1 MGGQAVLLVH
11 AQVPLAHHVG
21 GVARLLQ
28 ELGQQLLVQRD
39 AVGLTRPDD
48 LVLHARVD
56 LPAQEHESKENVRQS
71 HRRKLNRNSFFY
83 EFSDHQ
89 AVRSVDFGDMF
100 LIKRLIKILR
110 GE

>member
-71 HRRKLNRNSFFY
+71 HRRKLNRKQRFFY
-83 EFSDHQ
+83 DFSDHQ
-89 AVRSVDFGDMF
+89 AVRFVDFGDMF
-100 LIKRLIKILR
+100 LIKRLI
-110 GE
+110 